1 MVFVAAA
8 ADDDDNE
15 PFYVL
20 FGLGSYCTGAR
31 HMFIFFLHRI
41 AWTVHYHVC
50 SSVKHLTLL

>member
-8 ADDDDNE
+8 ADDDNE

-31 HMFIFFLHRI
+31 HMFIFFFALNSLDC
-41 AWTVHYHVC
+41 ALSCTQ
-50 SSVKHLTLL
+50 